1 MDAFKKKLENI
12 RAEADAA
19 QTRAETAERE
29 LAAVKAEAAAK
40 DQEAISLNNRIT
52 NLESQLETAETGGND
67 ANLRELELKA
77 EDLERR
83 VRTLEKE
90 KETNETKL
98 EEMTE
103 KLNNS
108 KSELD
113 ETLRVMEEIRFLAP
127 VLKGQIMAEQQQ
139 QTQQEVRFPEG
150 CNSLLERCVHIMHT
164 IDPIEKADLTLL
176 LGRQWRETI
185 HTRDESIS
193 SNNNSDGGDDA
204 NDSPSGSSSGSK
216 PSMEIGRA
224 FPPDKPLRPD
234 NLEFVR
240 PGFGVKVGKAGSLS
254 SRIAILHALANVEQW
269 AIDTAL
275 DNMTRFGYYTQAT
288 AGTALKNQIENEQ
301 NREFVMPNRFFDDF
315 MQMACDESKHFKW
328 LNERLESQGAHYGDL
343 PVHASIWDSCTDTAR
358 SALARMA
365 VVHMTIES
373 RGLDVNPATIARFDR
388 SGDVDS
394 AKMLQKVHE
403 DEVTHVQIGHRW
415 FCYLLKKHEG
425 VGVTE
430 DDSDN
435 DNKAFGAGNKKK
447 SVDHDEDDDA
457 DNNLYEFRQV
467 TPAYAQKE
475 DGSLGEEIVDPVEA
489 QRRKRFQE
497 VVVQY
502 FKGSL
507 KPPFNTADREK
518 GGLTRG
524 WYEPLVV
531 VRERT
536 GFKPGAGR
544 RLQSKKEKAVEGGDE
559 LAPADAPS
567 DQAVQPT
574 ATGRS
579 EKDTSVVVEPV
590 SVVV

>member
-1 MDAFKKKLENI
+1 MGQD
-12 RAEADAA
+12 
-19 QTRAETAERE
+19 
-29 LAAVKAEAAAK
+29 
-40 DQEAISLNNRIT
+40 
-52 NLESQLETAETGGND
+52 
-67 ANLRELELKA
+67 
-77 EDLERR
+77 
-83 VRTLEKE
+83 
-90 KETNETKL
+90 
-98 EEMTE
+98 
-103 KLNNS
+103 
-108 KSELD
+108 
-113 ETLRVMEEIRFLAP
+113 IRFP
-127 VLKGQIMAEQQQ
+127 D
-139 QTQQEVRFPEG
+139 G
-150 CNSLLERCVHIMHT
+150 CDSLLERCVHIMHT

-176 LGRQWRETI
+176 LGQQWRETI
-185 HTRDESIS
+185 KARD
-193 SNNNSDGGDDA
+193 SDNA
-204 NDSPSGSSSGSK
+204 NGMTLMK
-216 PSMEIGRA
+216 VGRA
-224 FPPDKPLRPD
+224 TPPEIPLRPD

-275 DNMTRFGYYTQAT
+275 DNMARFGYYTQAT
-288 AGTALKNQIENEQ
+288 AGTTLKDRPENEQ
-301 NREFVMPNRFFDDF
+301 EKEFLMPNRFFDDF

-388 SGDVDS
+388 SGDTDS
-394 AKMLQKVHE
+394 ARMLQKIHQ

-425 VGVTE
+425 IGAAAVTSGAITTGDE
-430 DDSDN
+430 ASEEASDSR
-435 DNKAFGAGNKKK
+435 AFGAGE
-447 SVDHDEDDDA
+447 SQDTEIDDA
-457 DNNLYEFRQV
+457 DNDLYEFRQV

-475 DGSLGEEIVDPVEA
+475 DGTPGEEIVDPIEA
-489 QRRKRFQE
+489 QRRRRFQE
-497 VVVQY
+497 MVVQY

-536 GFKPGAGR
+536 GFRPSAGR
-544 RLQSKKEKAVEGGDE
+544 RLQSKKGKTEGVDGISEANTAVSATGEE
-559 LAPADAPS
+559 SAVKISASTSETPMTPAPS
-567 DQAVQPT
+567 EPAQAMM
-574 ATGRS
+574 
-579 EKDTSVVVEPV
+579 EKEAV
-590 SVVV
+590 

>member
-1 MDAFKKKLENI
+1 MSEQGQPHA
-12 RAEADAA
+12 
-19 QTRAETAERE
+19 
-29 LAAVKAEAAAK
+29 
-40 DQEAISLNNRIT
+40 
-52 NLESQLETAETGGND
+52 
-67 ANLRELELKA
+67 LEL
-77 EDLERR
+77 
-83 VRTLEKE
+83 
-90 KETNETKL
+90 
-98 EEMTE
+98 
-103 KLNNS
+103 
-108 KSELD
+108 
-113 ETLRVMEEIRFLAP
+113 
-127 VLKGQIMAEQQQ
+127 
-139 QTQQEVRFPEG
+139 RFPEG
-150 CNSLLERCVHIMHT
+150 CDSLLERCVHIMHT

-176 LGRQWRETI
+176 LGEQWKQTI
-185 HTRDESIS
+185 QARNSKEGAQEKEVESMPL
-193 SNNNSDGGDDA
+193 GRA
-204 NDSPSGSSSGSK
+204 MPPEK
-216 PSMEIGRA
+216 PS
-224 FPPDKPLRPD
+224 RPD
-234 NLEFVR
+234 TLEFVR

-275 DNMTRFGYYTQAT
+275 DNMARFGYYTQAT
-288 AGTALKNQIENEQ
+288 AGTALKNQIENEEDK
-301 NREFVMPNRFFDDF
+301 EFVMPNRFFDDF

-373 RGLDVNPATIARFDR
+373 RGLDVNPATIARFSR
-388 SGDVDS
+388 SGDEDS

-425 VGVTE
+425 VGLDQDAE
-430 DDSDN
+430 
-435 DNKAFGAGNKKK
+435 KAFGAGGGKDVN
-447 SVDHDEDDDA
+447 DADDD
-457 DNNLYEFRQV
+457 LYEFRQV
-467 TPAYAQKE
+467 PPAYAEKKSE
-475 DGSLGEEIVDPVEA
+475 EGEEASEVKRVEEEVVDPAEA

-536 GFKPGAGR
+536 GFKPAAGR
-544 RLQSKKEKAVEGGDE
+544 RLQIKKDKQEGATAE
-559 LAPADAPS
+559 TAPAAGSLTTAVVQDGEVAPS
-567 DQAVQPT
+567 AHASAHQLA
-574 ATGRS
+574 
-579 EKDTSVVVEPV
+579 
-590 SVVV
+590 